1 MTQHQSSPG
10 AGNPVLQQL
19 DFSKTY
25 DDGYMAVFRA
35 QVGNMDIPDAPVF
48 ALTVTVASP
57 GGDDKASAE
66 LEAFLREMRARFEL
80 TAPSSDDGPSGD
92 QNPELFNID
101 TDILIEPELVRAPTD
116 SGNVDVAMTVQA
128 TVEGFTLAG
137 GLIEL
142 FTGVLRGL
150 GWLASRRFRTFYPPY
165 PYYSVGNKICNQ
177 YKARNGV
184 LTRGRVTCDT
194 GDVMV
199 CSLDPAVGQPY
210 DVPYGHISPY
220 LNARKIGVIG
230 NARQSTYTISAGFRP
245 FP

>member
-10 AGNPVLQQL
+10 AGNPLLEHL

-25 DDGYMAVFRA
+25 DDGYMAIFRA
-35 QVGNMDIPDAPVF
+35 QVGNMDILDAPVF

-57 GGDDKASAE
+57 AGDDKASAE

-101 TDILIEPELVRAPTD
+101 TDILIQPELVRAPTD
-116 SGNVDVAMTVQA
+116 SGNVDVAMTLQA

-137 GLIEL
+137 GLIGL
-142 FTGVLRGL
+142 FTDVLRGL
-150 GWLASRRFRTFYPPY
+150 AWLVSRRFRIFYPPY

-194 GDVMV
+194 GDVIV
-199 CSLDPAVGQPY
+199 CSLEPTLGQSHE
-210 DVPYGHISPY
+210 VSAGHISPY
-220 LNARKIGVIG
+220 LNATKIGVIG
-230 NARQSTYTISAGFRP
+230 NARQSTYTISAGFHP
-245 FP
+245 